1 MLSEIRNQFSLTS
14 GALGTCGRPRKQF
27 PITQMRCRLVFRA
40 LSLAAWSLC
49 AGAGYAQ
56 TGPEPTLEGFQAFLF
71 NAKTGEFSADILKYP
86 RPELGNVPI
95 GLFASES
102 TLVTVKV
109 RVGPSAAPK
118 ALRVHLV
125 ATESGTAKFA
135 GKRTAKRNH
144 VVLDRSEP
152 LGPANSDGFT
162 YVGFWLSG
170 TGCREIRLKA
180 QLTGRAGGAPI
191 SDVIPFTCY
200 E

>member
-1 MLSEIRNQFSLTS
+1 
-14 GALGTCGRPRKQF
+14 
-27 PITQMRCRLVFRA
+27 MRGGLVFRT
-40 LSLAAWSLC
+40 LSLAAWLFH

-56 TGPEPTLEGFQAFLF
+56 TQPEPALESFQAFLF
-71 NAKTGEFSADILKYP
+71 NAKTGEFSADILKAP

-95 GLFASES
+95 GPFASVS

-135 GKRTAKRNH
+135 GKRTAKRSR
-144 VVLDRSEP
+144 VVLDKSEP
-152 LGPANSDGFT
+152 LGPANSDGFA

-170 TGCREIRLKA
+170 TGCREIRLEA
-180 QLTGRAGGAPI
+180 QLTGRAGAAKI
-191 SDVIPFTCY
+191 SDVIPFICY